1 VIESAGRMPSDAPT
15 RRSVFAG
22 LTWQAAVALAA
33 VYALMLAHA
42 HLYRTFLSDDALI
55 SFRYA
60 RRLVQGF
67 GLSWTGT
74 ERVEGYTDLLWVL
87 LDAAGGWLRLGYIAT
102 ALVLDKLGVLMAL
115 AAVGI
120 SARDDRLSPARLLSG
135 SLLLAA
141 SIPMAVWAE
150 GGLEHGFMTGV
161 LAWGLLL
168 LRREMEA
175 DDRRASRQRWPWA
188 VGLPFAALTLLRA
201 DGVLLSALAVL
212 GCLAVGL
219 RRYGR
224 SAVARVMP
232 VALPSVLAW
241 LGQLAFRRIY
251 YGQWQPNTAAA
262 KLAFNADR
270 LMLGLRYVGH
280 GYAAIT
286 VLALLAV
293 AASIWL
299 VVRRQAGPVVLAWTV
314 IAGWSA
320 YQALVGGDIFP
331 GWRQLI
337 FVLVPLASLVADGIE
352 EVIVTAGAARAL
364 VAMAAMLAGAAVHLR
379 VQRLDGENIRAAQE
393 VWEQD
398 GFSIGTLLRRAFGA
412 QSPLHAVDA
421 AGALPY
427 WSELPTLDMLGLNDA
442 YIAHHPPPS
451 FGHGGIGHEL
461 GDGAYVLGRRPDL
474 ISFNNAGGAREPNF
488 LSGRQMLGMPAFH
501 QLYQWMRVQGDV
513 GNRATAEIWVRRED
527 GRLGIRRAPGRI
539 DVPGYL
545 LTGQE
550 SEATARLDPTGKLAA
565 QVSWREPGVLPAIT
579 VPAGRWRAALTPA
592 VGGLTLA
599 FRCHGRAMQ
608 RAGSP
613 GPHAVEV
620 LELDEPASISVA
632 LAPPEAAAAPAWVQE
647 LHFADAAGAPGT
659 LRCAPPGAPLTV
671 RLSEV
676 ESRKPENFAW
686 SHPGNVL
693 IDGAGLRVL
702 VDGARRGGWLEI
714 SADNNDIYAVELRRA
729 GHLLWSDRAMP
740 RWNGGGLAVSRLRLP
755 AGTEVQKGDELTI
768 TPSGGDGA
776 YSVGHVRIV
785 DDRPPS

>member
-1 VIESAGRMPSDAPT
+1 MPPDAPN

-22 LTWQAAVALAA
+22 TSWLTAVALVA

-67 GLSWTGT
+67 GLSWTGH
-74 ERVEGYTDLLWVL
+74 ERVEGYSDLLWVL
-87 LDAAGGWLRLGYIAT
+87 LDAVGGWLRLGYIAT
-102 ALVLDKLGVLMAL
+102 AVVLDKVGVLMAL
-115 AAVGI
+115 VAVGI
-120 SARDDRLSPARLLSG
+120 SPRDDRLSLSRLLSG

-141 SIPMAVWAE
+141 SIPMAVWAQ

-161 LAWGLLL
+161 LAWGILL
-168 LRREMEA
+168 LRRAMVA
-175 DDRRASRQRWPWA
+175 DRRPWSWTL
-188 VGLPFAALTLLRA
+188 GLPFAALTLLRA
-201 DGVLLSALAVL
+201 DGLLLAALAIG
-212 GCLAVGL
+212 GCLPSEL
-219 RRYGR
+219 RRRGR
-224 SAVARVMP
+224 SGLAALIPVAVAP
-232 VALPSVLAW
+232 VLAW

-270 LMLGLRYVGH
+270 LMLGLHYLEH
-280 GYAAIT
+280 GYAAIA
-286 VLALLAV
+286 VLAVLAV

-299 VVRRQAGPVVLAWTV
+299 VVRGQGGPVVLSWTV

-337 FVLVPLASLVADGIE
+337 FVLVPLASLVADGLE
-352 EVIVTAGAARAL
+352 EVVETAGAAKAL
-364 VAMAAMLAGAAVHLR
+364 VVATAMLAGAAVHLR
-379 VQRLDGENIRAAQE
+379 VQRMDAENIRAAHE
-393 VWEQD
+393 IWEQD
-398 GFSIGTLLRRAFGA
+398 GYSIGTLLRRAFGA

-442 YIAHHPPPS
+442 FIARHPPPT

-474 ISFNNAGGAREPNF
+474 ISFNNAGGARDPNF

-527 GRLGIRRAPGRI
+527 GPLGIRRAPGRI
-539 DVPGYL
+539 EVPGYL

-565 QVSWREPGVLPAIT
+565 QITWREPGVLPAIN
-579 VPAGRWRAALTPA
+579 VPAGRWRVVVTAARSDLTF
-592 VGGLTLA
+592 A
-599 FRCHGRAMQ
+599 FRCRGRTMQ
-608 RAGSP
+608 RSGAP
-613 GPHAVEV
+613 GPRPAEV
-620 LELDEPASISVA
+620 LMLDEPAPISVA
-632 LAPPEAAAAPAWVQE
+632 VAPPEAAAAPAWVRE
-647 LHFADAAGAPGT
+647 LDFEDAAGVPAT
-659 LRCAPPGAPLTV
+659 LRCAAAGGPLTV
-671 RLSEV
+671 RLSELD
-676 ESRKPENFAW
+676 SRKPENFAW

-702 VDGARRGGWLEI
+702 VDGARAGGWLEI
-714 SADNNDIYAVELRRA
+714 SADNNDVYAVELRRG
-729 GHLLWSDRAMP
+729 GHRLWSDRAMP

-755 AGTEVQKGDELTI
+755 AGTTVENGDELTI

>member
-1 VIESAGRMPSDAPT
+1 MPPAAPT

-22 LTWQAAVALAA
+22 LTWQAAAALAA
-33 VYALMLAHA
+33 VYVLMLAHA
-42 HLYRTFLSDDALI
+42 HVYRTFLSDDALI

-67 GLSWTGT
+67 GLSWTGN
-74 ERVEGYTDLLWVL
+74 ERVEGYSDLLWVL

-120 SARDDRLSPARLLSG
+120 SPRDDRLSPARLLSG

-168 LRREMEA
+168 LRRQME
-175 DDRRASRQRWPWA
+175 DDRLRFTPRPWPWTL
-188 VGLPFAALTLLRA
+188 GLPFAALTLLRA
-201 DGVLLSALAVL
+201 DGLLLSALAVL
-212 GCLAVGL
+212 GCLAVAL
-219 RRYGR
+219 RRQGR
-224 SAVARVMP
+224 AAIARLTP

-241 LGQLAFRRIY
+241 LGQLVFRRLY

-270 LMLGLRYVGH
+270 LMLGLRYLGH

-286 VLALLAV
+286 VLAVLAV
-293 AASIWL
+293 LASIWL
-299 VVRRQAGPVVLAWTV
+299 VVRGQAGPVVLSWTV
-314 IAGWSA
+314 VAGWSV

-337 FVLVPLASLVADGIE
+337 FVLVPLASLVADGVE
-352 EVIVTAGAARAL
+352 EVTATAGAAKAL
-364 VAMAAMLAGAAVHLR
+364 VALAAMLGGAALHLR
-379 VQRLDGENIRAAQE
+379 VQRMDGENIRAAQE
-393 VWEQD
+393 VWERD

-442 YIAHHPPPS
+442 YIARHPPPS

-474 ISFNNAGGAREPNF
+474 ISFNNAGGARDPNF

-527 GRLGIRRAPGRI
+527 GPLGIRRAPGRI
-539 DVPGYL
+539 EVPGYL

-550 SEATARLDPTGKLAA
+550 SEATARLDPAGKLAA
-565 QVSWREPGVLPAIT
+565 QVTWRDPGVLPAIT
-579 VPAGRWRAALTPA
+579 VPAGRWRVTLTPP
-592 VGGLTLA
+592 GGDLTLG
-599 FRCHGRAMQ
+599 FRCHGRTMQ
-608 RAGSP
+608 RSGLP
-613 GPHAVEV
+613 GPRPAEV

-632 LAPPEAAAAPAWVQE
+632 VAPPEAAAAPAWVQE
-647 LHFADAAGAPGT
+647 LAFAEAAGGPGT
-659 LRCAPPGAPLTV
+659 RRCAPPGAPLTV

-676 ESRKPENFAW
+676 EGRKPENFAW

-693 IDGAGLRVL
+693 VDGAGLRVL
-702 VDGARRGGWLEI
+702 VDGARAGGWLEI
-714 SADNNDIYAVELRRA
+714 SADNNDIYAVELRR
-729 GHLLWSDRAMP
+729 GGRLLWSDRAMP

-755 AGTEVQKGDELTI
+755 AGTAIEKGDELI
-768 TPSGGDGA
+768 IHPSGGDGA
-776 YSVGHVRIV
+776 YSVGHVRIL